1 MASPVA
7 DKCRNH
13 IHTKAKSEKRKHTRS
28 CLVVMS
34 FSCIQHDQGGFSGWE
49 RESGRVRSKEL
60 NEVFEG
66 WGLACYVV
74 LGESW
79 ALHEDVRSGF

>member
-1 MASPVA
+1 MYAA
-7 DKCRNH
+7 
-13 IHTKAKSEKRKHTRS
+13 RS
-28 CLVVMS
+28 
-34 FSCIQHDQGGFSGWE
+34 GGVSGWE
-49 RESGRVRSKEL
+49 REGGRVRSKEL

-66 WGLACYVV
+66 WGLACCVV